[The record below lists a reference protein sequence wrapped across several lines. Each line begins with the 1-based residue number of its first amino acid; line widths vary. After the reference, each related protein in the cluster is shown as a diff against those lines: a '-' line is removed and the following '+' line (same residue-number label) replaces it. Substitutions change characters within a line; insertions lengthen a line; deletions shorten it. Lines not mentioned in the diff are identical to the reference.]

1 MASLHKFLL
10 LKFIMPV
17 PLLKTSLPPRN
28 HFWKLKLQ
36 SIDYSF
42 EKERIKN
49 LRGAKKFF
57 YSDGNSWMW
66 WFTAV
71 ITALGKLR

>member
-1 MASLHKFLL
+1 MAGLHKFLL

-17 PLLKTSLPPRN
+17 PLLKTSLPQRN

-36 SIDYSF
+36 NIEYSF

-49 LRGAKKFF
+49 LRGTKDF
-57 YSDGNSWMW
+57 
-66 WFTAV
+66 
-71 ITALGKLR
+71 LQ